1 MGVGPQVCGKASQI
15 TGFFALASH
24 VQQDSW
30 YTYIMYTVFFFLA
43 IVWQLENFLYK
54 MVKIEIFWGFQSP
67 DFKICTKFQLVA
79 ENIQGCL
86 SLNLA
91 KLSCA

>member
-15 TGFFALASH
+15 YWFFALASH

-43 IVWQLENFLYK
+43 NFWQMENLLYK
-54 MVKIEIFWGFQSP
+54 MVKTKIFLG
-67 DFKICTKFQLVA
+67 ICTMFQLVA
-79 ENIQGCL
+79 KNIHGCL